1 MIIHPFGVIIES
13 RNGQLCFD
21 LDEKRQSAA
30 IVSEVVP
37 MSAASRAGLEVGDHI
52 ISVNSDYLT
61 NMSPET
67 ISLHIE
73 EATRLKAAIVHVQR
87 QS

>member
-1 MIIHPFGVIIES
+1 
-13 RNGQLCFD
+13 
-21 LDEKRQSAA
+21 
-30 IVSEVVP
+30 
-37 MSAASRAGLEVGDHI
+37 MSAASRAGLEIGDHI

-87 QS
+87 QSLR